1 MKRYEP
7 ALDIYETVEG
17 YVVLAELPGV
27 VKDAL
32 AVSVEKDVLSIAG
45 AIDTEHNFYKE
56 LALGDSIDRERIDAR
71 LVDGVLR
78 LELFKTP
85 QERSRRIVVN

>member
-7 ALDIYETVEG
+7 ALDIYETAEG

-27 VKDAL
+27 AKDAL
-32 AVSVEKDVLSIAG
+32 KVHVEKDVLSIVG
-45 AIDTEHNFYKE
+45 AIDSERDYYKE
-56 LALGDSIDRERIDAR
+56 LVLGDGIDQERIDAR
-71 LVDGVLR
+71 LTDGVLK

-85 QERSRRIVVN
+85 EKQTRRIMVH